1 MTSMAAD
8 SSDARKAELVLAQ
21 LDALPPLAPI
31 AARILALAD
40 DSNTHVRQIIELVS
54 ADPALTARVLSIVG
68 RAEHGFRAKSVTIDG
83 AVKMLGFRAIR
94 QITLTLKVMDAF
106 GSGQE
111 HDETR
116 PEEAPAFDRSE
127 FWKHCLATACA
138 ARRIAMKMPNHWHPE
153 EAFVG
158 GLLHDI
164 GKIAVETAMPKAFER
179 IVRQADRERAD
190 IADVERALL
199 GVDHAVVGHRLA
211 DKWNLPASL
220 AECIWLHHQHPE
232 GLPASVAVKGHV
244 QIVQLADTI
253 AREQRIGYSGNHR
266 IAISSRALA
275 SRMGLSESA
284 LAEIAESLVDEIAE
298 RAAWIGEES
307 LNTRAVYLRALMQ
320 TNEELASANAELG
333 EHRRRLE
340 RERVYFAAVGRLS
353 RDVTPKSRVSDV
365 CGFSAIALRD
375 VLARHSVY
383 VFAPSDDGRWLEW
396 AAAGGQMQ
404 SGLEECSETQR
415 VDPVDLAAA
424 VDLSSAGVWLAPPV
438 GTVSRLAERSRS
450 MIGTGAAWLFP
461 IVRERRW
468 VAGALFTAS
477 PADIGAL
484 RADVNELESLSGAI
498 GLAIEQAQSRAAAV
512 RLSDELAEVNRR
524 LGTVESE
531 LVAARN
537 LEAIV
542 SFAAGAAH
550 ELNNPLAVISG
561 RAQGLLRREDRPDV
575 RESLEIIAR
584 QAHAC
589 SGIVTEL
596 MEFARSAAPK
606 ADQIDLRACVDQV
619 VAELA
624 SAGLLEDGQ
633 IRLDISSDTPSIHFD
648 ADHLK
653 GIFRELLKNAIEATD
668 PTSRRLSV
676 KDKSDSSEDGV
687 VVHLIDNGRGM
698 TADVL
703 DRAMEPFFSVRPAG
717 RGRGLGLARVQRW
730 LQQGGGRI
738 RLDSEP
744 GKGTIVELRFPICV
758 ER

>member
-1 MTSMAAD
+1 MTSMAVD

-40 DSNTHVRQIIELVS
+40 DSNTHARQIIELVS

-68 RAEHGFRAKSVTIDG
+68 KAEHGFRAKSVTIDT
-83 AVKMLGFRAIR
+83 AVKMLGFKAIR

-106 GSGQE
+106 GSGPDRAGTQ
-111 HDETR
+111 

-127 FWKHCLATACA
+127 FWKHCLAAACA
-138 ARRIAMKMPNHWHPE
+138 ARRIAMKLPNLWHSE

-164 GKIAVETAMPKAFER
+164 GKIAIETAMPKAFER

-211 DKWNLPASL
+211 DKWNLPAPL

-232 GLPASVAVKGHV
+232 GLPASIAAKGHV

-253 AREQRIGYSGNHR
+253 AREQRIGYSGNYQV
-266 IAISSRALA
+266 AISSRTLG
-275 SRMGLSESA
+275 SRLGLSESA

-307 LNTRAVYLRALMQ
+307 LNTRAVYLHALMQ
-320 TNEELASANAELG
+320 TNEELAAANAELG
-333 EHRRRLE
+333 EQRRRLE
-340 RERVYFAAVGRLS
+340 RERVYFSAVGRLS
-353 RDVTPKSRVSDV
+353 RNVTPKSRVSDV
-365 CGFSAIALRD
+365 CGVGAAALRD
-375 VLARHSVY
+375 VLDRQSAY
-383 VFAPSDDGRWLEW
+383 VFALSEDGRWIEW
-396 AAAGGQMQ
+396 ASAGARIQ
-404 SGLEECSETQR
+404 SGLEECTEVLR
-415 VDPVDLAAA
+415 VAHADLAAA
-424 VDLSSAGVWLAPPV
+424 VELSSAGVWLAPPV
-438 GTVSRLAERSRS
+438 GTVLRLAERSRS
-450 MIGTGAAWLFP
+450 MIGTGPVWLFP

-477 PADIGAL
+477 SAEIGAL
-484 RADVNELESLSGAI
+484 RVEVNELESLSGAI
-498 GLAIEQAQSRAAAV
+498 GLAVEQAQSRAAAV

-584 QAHAC
+584 QSHAC

-596 MEFARSAAPK
+596 MEFARSATPK
-606 ADQIDLRACVDQV
+606 PDRIDMRSCVDQV

-624 SAGLLEDGQ
+624 SAGLLEEGQ
-633 IRLDISSDTPSIHFD
+633 IRVDISSDTRFIHFD
-648 ADHLK
+648 ADHLR

-668 PTSRRLSV
+668 PTSRRLSI
-676 KDKSDSSEDGV
+676 KDATDSSEDEV
-687 VVHLIDNGRGM
+687 VMHLIDNGRGM
-698 TADVL
+698 TTDVL

-717 RGRGLGLARVQRW
+717 RGRGLGLARVRRW

-744 GKGTIVELRFPICV
+744 GKGTIVELRFRACV
-758 ER
+758 DQ